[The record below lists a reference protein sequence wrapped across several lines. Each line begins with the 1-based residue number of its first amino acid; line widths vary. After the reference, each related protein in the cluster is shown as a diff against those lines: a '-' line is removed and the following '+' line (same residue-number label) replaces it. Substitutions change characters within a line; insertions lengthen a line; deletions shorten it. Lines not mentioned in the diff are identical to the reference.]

1 LARVHTHVREALRLS
16 AARPAVALGARTAL
30 ATVLPLFFTSIIG
43 ESAATWASLMGFS
56 VALADKGG
64 AYPTRFA
71 TMGAVTLFGAVG
83 AFIGSLVGA
92 HSIAAVV
99 VMALMTAL
107 CGFAGVWGP
116 AAASVGSSVA
126 VTFAVAVAWPLA
138 TPHAAL
144 VRALAVIGGGAWA
157 TVLALVFWPVRVYK
171 PARYA
176 VAATFRLLADNVTSL
191 HGPHGHG
198 PLRDAIEN
206 ARAVLAATRRGRR
219 GESGRGERLL
229 VLSQLADLCFGS
241 LVALEDVLDGA
252 DPAVAAAITRELNA
266 MSATLQQLARDIET
280 EARIA
285 KPSPLTWGGAPL
297 KQLAAGMAPAPRV
310 QVEHAAALLDNMAS
324 LVTMGRELTA
334 TLHDDAA
341 PTPASPL
348 VPGPMPPP
356 PSLWEPLRENWDW
369 DSPLL
374 RHAARLALLSAA
386 AVLLSRWLGLQR
398 GYWVT
403 LTVIIL
409 LQPYAPA
416 TVTKALQRV
425 AGTVAGG
432 ILAALLGSV
441 VHDAHGIL
449 ALAFVLAGL
458 SAAVL
463 QINYALYALL
473 LTPTFVLLAEVHA
486 GDWSL
491 ARLRIVNT
499 LIGGA
504 LAFIGSS
511 LWPSRERTRFAE
523 SLAGALEATRAYFGS
538 VMAVVA
544 GADPSTAPS
553 PSPRLEA
560 ARRRFG
566 LRCNE
571 ADGSL
576 QRLLAETH
584 ARPEAI
590 EPLMTLVLY
599 VRRFGASMGALA
611 SARAMVSPA
620 TLARLEPLVAPI
632 ESALS
637 DLEEAVAQG
646 RRPAPLPK
654 LPAIDVDEPLVAA
667 RAQRFVQQLAILHG
681 AVERWRREESGEAA
695 QTARPSPPAKAQHDA
710 NEVT

>member
-1 LARVHTHVREALRLS
+1 VLQWRSLARVHIHVREVLRLS
-16 AARPAVALGARTAL
+16 AARPALALGARTAL
-30 ATVLPLFFTSIIG
+30 ATVLPLFFSSFIG
-43 ESAATWASLMGFS
+43 DAAATWASLMGFS

-71 TMGAVTLFGAVG
+71 TMSAVTITGALAAFAG
-83 AFIGSLVGA
+83 ALVGSHA
-92 HSIAAVV
+92 VAAVV
-99 VMALMTAL
+99 AMALVTGL

-138 TPHAAL
+138 TPDAAL
-144 VRALAVIGGGAWA
+144 ARSLAVLGGGAAA

-176 VAATFRLLADNVTSL
+176 VAAAFRLLADNVASR
-191 HGPHGHG
+191 HGPQGHG
-198 PLRDAIEN
+198 ALRNAIEN

-229 VLSQLADLCFGS
+229 VLSQLSDLAFGS

-252 DPAVAAAITRELNA
+252 DPADPKLAAAITRELTA
-266 MSATLQQLARDIET
+266 MSATLHQLARDIET
-280 EARIA
+280 EARVA
-285 KPSPLTWGGAPL
+285 RPAPLDWGGQPL
-297 KQLAAGMAPAPRV
+297 RELAAEPALAPARRG
-310 QVEHAAALLDNMAS
+310 QAEHAAALLTNLAS
-324 LVTMGRELTA
+324 LVTMGRELAA
-334 TLHDDAA
+334 TLHDDDA

-348 VPGPMPPP
+348 IPGPMPPP
-356 PSLWEPLRENWDW
+356 PSLWEPLRENLDW

-374 RHAARLALLSAA
+374 RHAARLALLSAV
-386 AVLLSRWLGLQR
+386 AVLLSRWLGLAR

-425 AGTVAGG
+425 SGTVAGG
-432 ILAALLGSV
+432 ILAAVIGSV
-441 VHDAHGIL
+441 VHDPRGIL

-463 QINYALYALL
+463 QINYALYAFL
-473 LTPTFVLLAEVHA
+473 LTPTFVLLAEAHA
-486 GDWSL
+486 GDWGL
-491 ARLRIVNT
+491 ARLRIINT

-504 LAFIGSS
+504 LAFIGAS

-523 SLAGALEATRAYFGS
+523 ALAAALAATRDYFS
-538 VMAVVA
+538 CVMAVA
-544 GADPSTAPS
+544 GGADPS
-553 PSPRLEA
+553 PSPRLSA

-576 QRLLAETH
+576 QRLLAESH
-584 ARPEAI
+584 APPEAI

-599 VRRFGASMGALA
+599 VRRFGASIGALA
-611 SARAMVSPA
+611 SARSMLAPA

-632 ESALS
+632 ESALT
-637 DLEEAVAQG
+637 DLEAAVAQQ
-646 RRPAPLPK
+646 RRPAPLPQ
-654 LPAIDVDEPLVAA
+654 LPAIDADEPLVAA
-667 RAQRFVQQLAILHG
+667 RAQRFVQQLSVLHG
-681 AVERWRREESGEAA
+681 AVERWRREDSG
-695 QTARPSPPAKAQHDA
+695 PS
-710 NEVT
+710 V

>member
-1 LARVHTHVREALRLS
+1 MLRLS
-16 AARPAVALGARTAL
+16 AARPALALGARTAL
-30 ATVLPLFFTSIIG
+30 ATVLPLFLSSVIG
-43 ESAATWASLMGFS
+43 DAAATWASLTGFS

-71 TMGAVTLFGAVG
+71 TMSAVTLFGA
-83 AFIGSLVGA
+83 AAALAGSLVGA
-92 HSIAAVV
+92 HAIGAVAA
-99 VMALMTAL
+99 MALVTAL

-116 AAASVGSSVA
+116 AAAGTGSTVA
-126 VTFAVAVAWPLA
+126 VMFAVAVAWPLA
-138 TPHAAL
+138 TVDL
-144 VRALAVIGGGAWA
+144 ALARAVAVLGGGAWA
-157 TVLALVFWPVRVYK
+157 TVLAIVFWPVRVYK

-176 VAATFRLLADNVTSL
+176 VAHAFRLLADQVNTRT
-191 HGPHGHG
+191 GPDGHG

-229 VLSQLADLCFGS
+229 VLSQISDLVFGS
-241 LVALEDVLDGA
+241 LVAIEDVLDMGDA
-252 DPAVAAAITRELNA
+252 ELNAAITRELTA
-266 MSATLQQLARDIET
+266 MSATLLELARDIET
-280 EARIA
+280 EARVR
-285 KPSPLTWGGAPL
+285 KPAPLSWGGERL
-297 KQLAAGMAPAPRV
+297 RQLATEMPTARRV
-310 QVEHAAALLDNMAS
+310 QVEHAAAIVSNLAS
-324 LVTMGRELTA
+324 LVTMARELTA

-341 PTPASPL
+341 PTPTSPL
-348 VPGPMPPP
+348 VPGPMPPR
-356 PSLWEPLRENWDW
+356 PSLWEPLRENLDW

-374 RHAARLALLSAA
+374 RHAARLALLSAT
-386 AVLLSRWLGLQR
+386 AVLLARWLGLAR

-409 LQPYAPA
+409 LQPYSPA

-425 AGTVAGG
+425 SGTVAGG

-449 ALAFVLAGL
+449 ALAFILSAL

-463 QINYALYALL
+463 QINYALYSLL

-486 GDWSL
+486 NDWSL
-491 ARLRIVNT
+491 ARLRIMNT
-499 LIGGA
+499 IIGGV
-504 LAFIGSS
+504 LAFIGAS

-523 SLAGALEATRAYFGS
+523 SLAAALEATRDYFAC

-544 GADPSTAPS
+544 GANPS
-553 PSPRLEA
+553 PSPRLNA

-576 QRLLAETH
+576 QRLLAESH

-611 SARAMVSPA
+611 SARAMLPPT
-620 TLARLEPLVAPI
+620 TLARTGPLVAPI
-632 ESALS
+632 QRALE
-637 DLEEAVAQG
+637 DLQDAVVHA
-646 RRPAPLPK
+646 RRPAPLQ
-654 LPAIDVDEPLVAA
+654 LPPIDVDDPLVAA
-667 RAQRFVQQLAILHG
+667 RAQRFVQQLSILHG
-681 AVERWRREESGEAA
+681 AVERWRREDSGNR
-695 QTARPSPPAKAQHDA
+695 Q
-710 NEVT
+710 